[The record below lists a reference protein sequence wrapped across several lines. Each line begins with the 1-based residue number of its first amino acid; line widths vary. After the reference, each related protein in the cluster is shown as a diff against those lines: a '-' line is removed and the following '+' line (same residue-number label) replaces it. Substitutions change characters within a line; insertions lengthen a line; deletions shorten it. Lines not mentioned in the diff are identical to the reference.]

1 MAATVVSNTGNESNL
16 DPRRDNAVISASPAV
31 IKKTGNEMRLPEIQ
45 LVVTDEG
52 GPSAS
57 KQENLVNMSSL
68 DPLVV
73 PEVESE
79 SKNLDE
85 PNRPEKITTNIVN
98 LS

>member
-1 MAATVVSNTGNESNL
+1 
-16 DPRRDNAVISASPAV
+16 
-31 IKKTGNEMRLPEIQ
+31 MRLLEIQ

-79 SKNLDE
+79 TKNLMEQTDL
-85 PNRPEKITTNIVN
+85 RRSQRISLTYQEKT
-98 LS
+98 